1 VAREEQILRTSDPS
15 ALKYLIPRFRTVH
28 AHAGKKEIRMLEKH
42 SAGDNITSYCT
53 KCKLGLDH
61 VIVAMAAEEIAK
73 VKCKT
78 CGSTHKFRD
87 PSDVKKPRTAKKK
100 EDPAKVAETLWES
113 SLSTAKGKERSYDM
127 GGKYRVGDVVL
138 HNTFGKG
145 IVRKLYLNKCD
156 VLFKDKERLMASAN

>member
-1 VAREEQILRTSDPS
+1 
-15 ALKYLIPRFRTVH
+15 
-28 AHAGKKEIRMLEKH
+28 MLEKR
-42 SAGDNITSYCT
+42 SVGDTLTSYCT

-61 VIVAMAAEEIAK
+61 VIVAMDGEEIVK

-78 CGSTHKFRD
+78 CGSAHKFRD
-87 PSDVKKPRTAKKK
+87 PTDVKKPRTVKKK
-100 EDPAKVAETLWES
+100 EDAAKVAETLWES
-113 SLSTAKGKERSYDM
+113 CLAAAKGRERAYDM

-145 IVRKLYLNKCD
+145 IVRKIYLNKCD

>member
-1 VAREEQILRTSDPS
+1 
-15 ALKYLIPRFRTVH
+15 
-28 AHAGKKEIRMLEKH
+28 MLEKRL
-42 SAGDNITSYCT
+42 AGENIASWCT

-61 VIVAMAAEEIAK
+61 AIVAVDGATIAK

-87 PSDVKKPRTAKKK
+87 PADVKKPRTVKKR
-100 EDPAKVAETLWES
+100 EDAVKAAETLWETCVA
-113 SLSTAKGKERSYDM
+113 TAKGRERTYDR

-138 HNTFGKG
+138 HDTFGKG
-145 IVRKLYLNKCD
+145 IVRKLYFNKCD